1 MSRNNDYTTG
11 SLLHHSHHQ
20 NHYKHIDIDL
30 LRQTNTNIP
39 QENNLTG
46 QLADDSATMF
56 FIAEK
61 QQKNYLKFSLDS
73 LILTKYCK
81 QWSIKEYWI
90 CSQKLEHCQWSIK
103 CKSSC
108 RKWNYM

>member
-1 MSRNNDYTTG
+1 MIQPVKHKQETYEKLVEMSRNNDDTTG

-73 LILTKYCK
+73 LILPKYCK
-81 QWSIKEYWI
+81 QWSTKEY
-90 CSQKLEHCQWSIK
+90 
-103 CKSSC
+103 
-108 RKWNYM
+108 